1 MPRNSI
7 NRNEMSYKRGLVLG
21 LTMAEIVLLLL
32 FSLLLALA
40 ALFWEQERALT
51 KAFDERD
58 IYRLELWDS
67 QAKLETVMK
76 QLAQSDFREMRK
88 ELVRLTEQER
98 KIEYLMQRF
107 AVDPDS
113 STEEKVST
121 LVEKLTKLEKVETAL
136 DVAGFS
142 KEPETLTQEL
152 REVQDS
158 KGTIDRIRDEL
169 NAADEKSENLEKRL
183 NNAEQALDQKQGLV
197 ANLQR
202 TLERYGRGTEKPA
215 CWADPETGKP
225 RYIYDVGLTSGGL
238 IVRHTA
244 TPPWAESRGLP
255 IDKIPYDREL
265 KPEEFISEARPMFEW
280 SEENECRFFVRAYD
294 VTAVTEKAIYKRHM
308 RFLESS
314 FYKYEV
320 LDDPW
325 RP

>member
-7 NRNEMSYKRGLVLG
+7 SRNELSYKRGLVLG

-40 ALFWEQERALT
+40 ALFWEQEQALT
-51 KAFDERD
+51 KAYDEREA
-58 IYRLELWDS
+58 YRLDLRDS
-67 QAKLETVMK
+67 QAKLETLMK
-76 QLAQSDFREMRK
+76 QLSQSDFKEMRK

-107 AVDPDS
+107 AIDPDS

-121 LVEKLTKLEKVETAL
+121 LVEKLTKLENVETAL

-142 KEPETLTQEL
+142 KEPGLLTQEL
-152 REVQDS
+152 RDVQDS
-158 KGTIDRIRDEL
+158 KHAIDRIRGKL
-169 NAADEKSENLEKRL
+169 NAADEKSEKLEKRL
-183 NNAEQALDQKQGLV
+183 SNAEQALDQKQGQV
-197 ANLQR
+197 ANMQR

-225 RYIYDVGLTSGGL
+225 RYIYDIGLTSGGL
-238 IVRHTA
+238 IVRHAA

-255 IDKIPYDREL
+255 INEIPYDMEL
-265 KPEEFISEARPMFEW
+265 KPQGFISEARPIFVW

-294 VTAVTEKAIYKRHM
+294 VTEATEKATYKRHM